1 MSEESNANGTQDGE
15 NVGAILRKARIES
28 DMDVN
33 KICADL
39 RISPQALEALE
50 QGNYHF
56 LPGDPYIR
64 ALLGSLGRYL
74 GLDALALV
82 QKYNREIGAVHAA
95 PSIAPYKDRTSTH
108 VSSHKQIFIVIFAV
122 LIVVLIVIINQLKK
136 SEPSATG
143 MGPAP
148 GAVAGAS
155 DSLTPQQDSLISKS
169 LAPDSG
175 ASRSSPDSGETRG
188 QPATPASKANREA
201 AAKAIAHADSAASK
215 PASGAGPH
223 AATPATP
230 ATPAG
235 KAPVAPP
242 AGTAPAPAPS
252 AATVPAAAP
261 GSSATP
267 GSTAAPAGT
276 AAASAAASMAGLNSA
291 IIKPLIDSVGVRV
304 VRSGKEDFSTLL
316 RLGKQMQ
323 VSHTDTI
330 VVMVSKRKSVEVT
343 IGDKTVTPE
352 RKRFKIYGTTLKTF

>member
-50 QGNYHF
+50 QGNYHL

-64 ALLGSLGRYL
+64 ALLGSIGRYL
-74 GLDALALV
+74 GLDAAALV

-136 SEPSATG
+136 SEPSAAG
-143 MGPAP
+143 LGPAP
-148 GAVAGAS
+148 GAASGAS
-155 DSLTPQQDSLISKS
+155 DSLTPQQDSLVSKS
-169 LAPDSG
+169 LAPDSVV
-175 ASRSSPDSGETRG
+175 SRSSPDSGQARG
-188 QPATPASKANREA
+188 QTAATASKANHEA
-201 AAKAIAHADSAASK
+201 IAKATAHADSAASK
-215 PASGAGPH
+215 AAGASAAASH
-223 AATPATP
+223 AATPP
-230 ATPAG
+230 A
-235 KAPVAPP
+235 P
-242 AGTAPAPAPS
+242 AGTAPAVTAPAAATAPAPGS
-252 AATVPAAAP
+252 PAAP
-261 GSSATP
+261 GSTAT
-267 GSTAAPAGT
+267 PAGT
-276 AAASAAASMAGLNSA
+276 AAAAAAAATAGLNSA

-330 VVMVSKRKSVEVT
+330 VVLVSKRKSVEVT
-343 IGDKTVTPE
+343 IGEKTVIPE
-352 RKRFKIYGTTLKTF
+352 RKRFKIFGTTLKTF

>member
-50 QGNYHF
+50 QGNYHL

-82 QKYNREIGAVHAA
+82 QKYNREIGAVHPA

-136 SEPSATG
+136 SEPSAAG
-143 MGPAP
+143 VGPAP
-148 GAVAGAS
+148 GAASGAS
-155 DSLTPQQDSLISKS
+155 DSLTPQQDSLVSKS

-175 ASRSSPDSGETRG
+175 ASRGSPDSGETHG
-188 QPATPASKANREA
+188 SS
-201 AAKAIAHADSAASK
+201 AAKA
-215 PASGAGPH
+215 
-223 AATPATP
+223 
-230 ATPAG
+230 
-235 KAPVAPP
+235 
-242 AGTAPAPAPS
+242 
-252 AATVPAAAP
+252 
-261 GSSATP
+261 
-267 GSTAAPAGT
+267 
-276 AAASAAASMAGLNSA
+276 GL
-291 IIKPLIDSVGVRV
+291 
-304 VRSGKEDFSTLL
+304 
-316 RLGKQMQ
+316 
-323 VSHTDTI
+323 
-330 VVMVSKRKSVEVT
+330 
-343 IGDKTVTPE
+343 PE
-352 RKRFKIYGTTLKTF
+352 K

>member
-1 MSEESNANGTQDGE
+1 
-15 NVGAILRKARIES
+15 
-28 DMDVN
+28 MDVN

-50 QGNYHF
+50 QGNYHL

-64 ALLGSLGRYL
+64 ALLGSLGRHL
-74 GLDALALV
+74 GLDAQALV

-136 SEPSATG
+136 NEPSAAG
-143 MGPAP
+143 LGPAP
-148 GAVAGAS
+148 GTASGAS
-155 DSLTPQQDSLISKS
+155 DSLTPQQDSLVSKS

-188 QPATPASKANREA
+188 LTGAPGSKANRDA
-201 AAKAIAHADSAASK
+201 AAKATAKAAAHSDSVAASK
-215 PASGAGPH
+215 PAGASAASH
-223 AATPATP
+223 AANPA
-230 ATPAG
+230 A
-235 KAPVAPP
+235 P
-242 AGTAPAPAPS
+242 AGTAPASAPS
-252 AATVPAAAP
+252 AATAPVTAP
-261 GSSATP
+261 GSSAAP
-267 GSTAAPAGT
+267 GSTAAPAGA
-276 AAASAAASMAGLNSA
+276 AAASTAGLNSA
-291 IIKPLIDSVGVRV
+291 VIKPLIDSVGVRV

-343 IGDKTVTPE
+343 IGEKTVIPE